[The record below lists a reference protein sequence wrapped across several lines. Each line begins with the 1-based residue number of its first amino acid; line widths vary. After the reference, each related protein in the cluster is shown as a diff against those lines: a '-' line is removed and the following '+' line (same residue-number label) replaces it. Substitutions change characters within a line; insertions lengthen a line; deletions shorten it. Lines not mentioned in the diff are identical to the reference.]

1 MKENLSFC
9 VTNLNYNKVI
19 INRESQAK
27 DSGGGG
33 IISTIVYPY
42 GELLGEIGDFE
53 ERNAFE
59 GEVPKAIPK
68 EMVERIAMHLLKYI
82 KLKNQN

>member
-1 MKENLSFC
+1 MTPIILQELFNELKKENLSFC

-33 IISTIVYPY
+33 
-42 GELLGEIGDFE
+42 
-53 ERNAFE
+53 
-59 GEVPKAIPK
+59 AI
-68 EMVERIAMHLLKYI
+68 
-82 KLKNQN
+82 

>member
-1 MKENLSFC
+1 MTPIILQELFNELKKENLSFC

-33 IISTIVYPY
+33 IISTIV
-42 GELLGEIGDFE
+42 
-53 ERNAFE
+53 
-59 GEVPKAIPK
+59 
-68 EMVERIAMHLLKYI
+68 
-82 KLKNQN
+82 